1 MTRWIVIALSLVVG
15 FFLLSYDQR
24 TDDSGVEAGLLLA
37 SALAL
42 TLAAPRSAIAIWL
55 GVGLPIAAYDS
66 WHGGV
71 AAMLTLVFSGA
82 GALIGY
88 AMRRGTGSVSR
99 AG

>member
-1 MTRWIVIALSLVVG
+1 MMRWFVIALSLVVG

-24 TDDSGVEAGLLLA
+24 TDDSGVEAALLVA

-42 TLAAPRSAIAIWL
+42 TLAAPRAAIAIWL
-55 GVGLPIAAYDS
+55 GVGLPIAAYDT
-66 WHGGV
+66 WHGV
-71 AAMLTLVFSGA
+71 PAAMLTLVFSGA

>member
-24 TDDSGVEAGLLLA
+24 TDDSGVEAGLLV
-37 SALAL
+37 ALAL
-42 TLAAPRSAIAIWL
+42 TLAAPRAAIAIWL
-55 GVGLPIAAYDS
+55 GVGLPIAAYDT
-66 WHGGV
+66 WHGGP
-71 AAMLTLVFSGA
+71 AAMLTLVFSGV

-88 AMRRGTGSVSR
+88 AMRRGSGSVSR